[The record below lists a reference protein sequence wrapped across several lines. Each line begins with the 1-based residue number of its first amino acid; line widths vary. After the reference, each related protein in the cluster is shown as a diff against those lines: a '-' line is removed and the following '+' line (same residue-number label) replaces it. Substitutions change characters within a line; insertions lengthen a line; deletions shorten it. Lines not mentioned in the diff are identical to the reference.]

1 MSECELASC
10 VPRRTFASVQVWDP
24 CSQTATASAA
34 WFSNVL
40 YHETIESNMDLQC
53 FSMSLPL
60 KDTAELRSKVP
71 QAFQNLP
78 NRFVVC
84 QGDFPGD

>member
-1 MSECELASC
+1 MSASC

-40 YHETIESNMDLQC
+40 YHENMDLQC
-53 FSMSLPL
+53 FSMSFPL
-60 KDTAELRSKVP
+60 KDTAELRSKVL
-71 QAFQNLP
+71 QAYASLP